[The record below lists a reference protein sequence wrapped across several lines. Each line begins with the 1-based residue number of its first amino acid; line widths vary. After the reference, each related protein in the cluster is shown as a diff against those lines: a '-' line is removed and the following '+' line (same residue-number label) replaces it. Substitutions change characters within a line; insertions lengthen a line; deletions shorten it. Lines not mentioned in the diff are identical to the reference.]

1 MRLCEHSK
9 FYSILIFVLNLKGEI
24 KMILWIS
31 IAITII
37 SFILLAVSCNKYGD
51 FWDFMNCISLVFLIA
66 LSLVSVCLGAVSV
79 VAKAGA
85 DAYLASMQ
93 EKRIALVYQ
102 LENDIYDNDNDLGKK
117 ELYSE
122 ITEYNCD
129 IAEGK
134 IKQDNILVYNL
145 YPDVYDELEFIEF
158 PEKIEED

>member
-1 MRLCEHSK
+1 
-9 FYSILIFVLNLKGEI
+9 
-24 KMILWIS
+24 MILWIS
-31 IAITII
+31 IVMAII
-37 SFILLAVSCNKYGD
+37 SFILFTVSFEKFGD

-66 LSLVSVCLGAVSV
+66 LFLVSVCLGAASV

-93 EKRIALVYQ
+93 EKRSALVYQ

-129 IAEGK
+129 VAEGK
-134 IKQDNILVYNL
+134 IKQDNIWVYNL
-145 YPDVYDELEFIEF
+145 YSDVYDELELIEF
-158 PEKIEED
+158 PEQIKED